1 MKYFIFIFVFLP
13 IIEIYFFV
21 KIGSEIGAITTII
34 LTFFTAFMGLV
45 TIRYQGISSFVQ
57 VRQSILNTS
66 DPGVEIL
73 SNFALLICGILLL
86 IPGFFTDF
94 LGIVLLFPISRR
106 ILIKYFIRKA
116 SYNYRTPPQNKSKN
130 NDYIDIDPDN

>member
-21 KIGSEIGAITTII
+21 KIGTEIGAVTTII
-34 LTFFTAFMGLV
+34 LTFFTAFLGLV

-57 VRQSILNTS
+57 ARQSILNAS
-66 DPGVEIL
+66 DPSVEIL
-73 SNFALLICGILLL
+73 SNFALLVCGVLLL

-94 LGIVLLFPISRR
+94 LGVALLLPISRR
-106 ILIKYFIRKA
+106 ILIKSFIKKT
-116 SYNYRTPPQNKSKN
+116 SYNYKTASQKKSKN
-130 NDYIDIDPDN
+130 NDYIDVDPDN